1 MRCSVI
7 VLKPSSLEGLFFLL
21 IAVFVYSVYH
31 VVRSLASGDADVDAK
46 PIPGEVFP
54 TIDVFN
60 EQQVPEEEPVQ
71 EPVVKKRPVSMLR
84 PEGKRTTA
92 VVQPPVEEQERPK
105 ERKLARFSSKSEA
118 RKAVIYSEIFN
129 RKY

>member
-7 VLKPSSLEGLFFLL
+7 VLKPSSMEGLFFLL
-21 IAVFVYSVYH
+21 IAAFVYSGYH
-31 VVRSLASGDADVDAK
+31 VVRSLASGDADVEAR
-46 PIPGEVFP
+46 PISGEVFP

-60 EQQVPEEEPVQ
+60 EMSVPDEEPVQ

-84 PEGKRTTA
+84 QEGKRTTA
-92 VVQPPVEEQERPK
+92 VARPVEEQERPK

>member
-1 MRCSVI
+1 M
-7 VLKPSSLEGLFFLL
+7 EGLFFLL

-31 VVRSLASGDADVDAK
+31 VVRSLASGDADIDAK

-60 EQQVPEEEPVQ
+60 EQQVPEE

>member
-1 MRCSVI
+1 M
-7 VLKPSSLEGLFFLL
+7 EGLFFLL
-21 IAVFVYSVYH
+21 IAAFVYSGYH

-46 PIPGEVFP
+46 PIHGEVFP

-60 EQQVPEEEPVQ
+60 ELQVPVEEPVQ
-71 EPVVKKRPVSMLR
+71 EPVVKKSPVSMLR
-84 PEGKRTTA
+84 QEGKRTTA
-92 VVQPPVEEQERPK
+92 VARPVEEQERPK